1 MNDLFY
7 LFIFK
12 KEKLADGGIQK
23 MDFKINGGDFPQT
36 IHVGGV
42 TLKLVSYLIS
52 KQLLIFSPYAI
63 PFHRF

>member
-7 LFIFK
+7 LFFLK

-42 TLKLVSYLIS
+42 TLKLVS
-52 KQLLIFSPYAI
+52 
-63 PFHRF
+63 